1 MKSEEDVEKNE
12 GTKINWKEGKNITVK
27 TVKKTQKNK
36 KSG

>member
-1 MKSEEDVEKNE
+1 MKNEEDVNKTE
-12 GTKINWKEGKNITVK
+12 GTVVKWKEGKNITVK